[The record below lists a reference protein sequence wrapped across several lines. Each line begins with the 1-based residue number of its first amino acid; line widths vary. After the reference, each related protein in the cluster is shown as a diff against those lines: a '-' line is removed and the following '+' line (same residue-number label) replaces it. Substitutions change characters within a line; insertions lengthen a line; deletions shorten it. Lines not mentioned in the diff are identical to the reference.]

1 MQHVQDWVSIRFTS
15 MMRRSRVRLSQQQAE
30 RDEEATMVG
39 LLTFATLILLRLGLP
54 LAATALMVW
63 LLQQLDAR
71 WQAEAERQQR
81 ATPRVVARV
90 PCWEIR
96 QCPPES
102 RATCPAYAQPDL
114 PC

>member
-1 MQHVQDWVSIRFTS
+1 
-15 MMRRSRVRLSQQQAE
+15 
-30 RDEEATMVG
+30 MVG

-114 PC
+114 PCWQVFRDRQGRLAEACLSCQVFRDAPVPVPV